1 MTDIFDIAWKGSLEL
16 TENKIVGKVLSEGLN
31 YGYYICLSDYV
42 NYPPT
47 PEAMGWDSEV
57 NYYYIYISS

>member
-31 YGYYICLSDYV
+31 YGYYI
-42 NYPPT
+42 
-47 PEAMGWDSEV
+47 
-57 NYYYIYISS
+57 